1 MARTLSFTE
10 QLMVVQCWCGMH
22 HAIPEG
28 LYDFQQRRHDDGER
42 EVSVY
47 CPLGHTH
54 HPAGTSKWATERK
67 AREAAEA
74 RATSLADQLAAAD
87 KEAKRLARRA
97 RNGVCPCCHRSFAN
111 VKKHMDNRHPT
122 YQS

>member
-1 MARTLSFTE
+1 MARTLTFTE
-10 QLMVVQCWCGMH
+10 QLVVVQCWCGIH

-28 LYDFQQRRHDDGER
+28 LYDYQMRSHHDGHD
-42 EVSVY
+42 VCVY

-54 HPAGTSKWATERK
+54 HPAGTPKYVAERQ

-87 KEAKRLARRA
+87 REAKRLARRA

-111 VKKHMDNRHPT
+111 VKKHMDSQHPT

>member
-1 MARTLSFTE
+1 MTTVSARSPSTARSGTRT
-10 QLMVVQCWCGMH
+10 
-22 HAIPEG
+22 IPPARQVGDRAEG
-28 LYDFQQRRHDDGER
+28 Q
-42 EVSVY
+42 
-47 CPLGHTH
+47 
-54 HPAGTSKWATERK
+54 
-67 AREAAEA
+67 EAAEA

>member
-1 MARTLSFTE
+1 MTRTLSFTE
-10 QLMVVQCWCGMH
+10 ELTVVQCWCGMH

-28 LYDFQQRRHDDGER
+28 LRDYQQRQHNDGHQ
-42 EVSVY
+42 VSVY

-54 HPAGTSKWATERK
+54 TPAGPSKWSAERK

-87 KEAKRLARRA
+87 REAKRLARRA
-97 RNGVCPCCHRSFAN
+97 RRGVCPCCHRSFVN
-111 VKKHMDNRHPT
+111 VKKHMDGQHPAYAT
-122 YQS
+122 